1 MRVTTSVL
9 LEAAPHAVFPLL
21 YGSRLEGRAP
31 LLLRLGAP
39 VPRACRLVEGRGEG
53 ARRQCVTSKGVID
66 QRVTE
71 WREGEVLAFEMER
84 EDAGLGGWVKSM
96 RDRFTLEARGSGT
109 LLTRTS
115 EVEVAGRF
123 ATLKAAALAVMVK
136 RIHLYVFEMWRRIV
150 APDAEPGLRA
160 HGMR

>member
-9 LEAAPHAVFPLL
+9 LPAAPSAVFPLL
-21 YGSRLEGRAP
+21 YDSRLEGEAP
-31 LLLRLGAP
+31 LILRVGAP
-39 VPRACRLVEGRGEG
+39 VPRACRLVAGRGEG

-84 EDAGLGGWVKSM
+84 ENAGLRGWVRGM
-96 RDRFTLEARGSGT
+96 RDRFTLEARGGGT

-115 EVEVAGRF
+115 DLEIAGWF
-123 ATLKAAALAVMVK
+123 AALKAAALAVMVK
-136 RIHLYVFEMWRRIV
+136 RIHRYVFDMWGRR
-150 APDAEPGLRA
+150 LRA
-160 HGMR
+160 ATA